1 MPRGVELGGL
11 PRRGVSHAL
20 GAELA
25 VLPLRG
31 ALLKEKF
38 KLIRAN
44 DDATVLD
51 ALSLSTPK
59 IRLLRSLT
67 VEKKNSVQA

>member
-1 MPRGVELGGL
+1 GTARTTGW
-11 PRRGVSHAL
+11 
-20 GAELA
+20 
-25 VLPLRG
+25 
-31 ALLKEKF
+31 EKF

-44 DDATVLD
+44 EDATVLD

-67 VEKKNSVQA
+67 VKKNSIQCYRVHHDQHSVAKIHK